1 MSDTPPANQP
11 QPAPAATSDPRPL
24 VIVCY
29 FLYLLACINGFT
41 AIIGVVIAH
50 IRRHESAGTIWQSH
64 FDNLILVFWV
74 LVAAVLI
81 AVLAFPLGLWANFS
95 FQFFSHPLIFF
106 LWPPWFLVFPVVFG
120 LIVFPLLV
128 IWYFYR
134 TIRGL
139 IRAAEARP
147 YRD

>member
-11 QPAPAATSDPRPL
+11 QPAPTMAADLRPL

-29 FLYLLACINGFT
+29 FLFLLACINGFT
-41 AIIGVVIAH
+41 ALIGAVLAH
-50 IRRHESAGTIWQSH
+50 LRRRQSAGTIWQSH

-74 LVAAVLI
+74 LIAAFVVVALG
-81 AVLAFPLGLWANFS
+81 FPMGVWANFS
-95 FQFFSHPLIFF
+95 YQFFAHPSIVL
-106 LWPPWFLVFPVVFG
+106 LWPPWFLIVPMVFALVVFPV
-120 LIVFPLLV
+120 LV
-128 IWYFYR
+128 VWYFYR

-139 IRAAEARP
+139 IRAAETRP